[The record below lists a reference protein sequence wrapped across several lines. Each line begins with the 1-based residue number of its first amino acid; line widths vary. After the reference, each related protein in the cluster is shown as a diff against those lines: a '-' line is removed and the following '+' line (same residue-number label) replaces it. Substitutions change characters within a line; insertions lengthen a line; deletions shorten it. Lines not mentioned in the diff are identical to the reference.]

1 MAFEE
6 NSDPGLQ
13 LSGEDKSW
21 IKHTLFRISIMHA
34 ILSIVG
40 VSTGAIALYAAL
52 SQADATSK
60 QQHAS
65 VWPILTIDQNTQS
78 TESSFI
84 FEFAVKNSGVGPAI
98 LHSAQLTDGKE
109 KLNSWEALQTR
120 IPASIPRSGQ
130 SFGASLRSRALA
142 PGDKVIPFGLIW
154 NDNESVKIQSV
165 TIEKA
170 LAGVSL
176 NVCYCSVF
184 EKCWTTSSTTKGA
197 PKPVDFCPDVED
209 GIQ

>member
-1 MAFEE
+1 MAMEE
-6 NSDPGLQ
+6 DSGPGLQ

-21 IKHTLFRISIMHA
+21 IKQTLFRISIMHA

-65 VWPILTIDQNTQS
+65 VWPILTIDQNTRS

-98 LHSAQLTDGKE
+98 LHSAQLSDGKE
-109 KLNSWEALQTR
+109 KLSSWEALQTR
-120 IPASIPRSGQ
+120 IPASIPRSDQ
-130 SFGASLRSRALA
+130 RFGASLRSRALA
-142 PGDKVIPFGLIW
+142 PGDSINPFGMIW
-154 NDNESVKIQSV
+154 NDNESFKIQSV
-165 TIEKA
+165 NIENA
-170 LAGVSL
+170 FADVSL

-184 EKCWTTSSTTKGA
+184 EKCWITSSTTKGA
-197 PKPVDFCPDVED
+197 PTPVDFCPAIDN